1 MDMQGLVARIDRRLA
16 AMEMTAAEASRKA
29 TGSPDTIRNWKRTAE
44 KGGKTGASHKALEA
58 VADVLSTNVPWLTD
72 EIGPEVGPAASNG
85 NMQRVPVLSMVS
97 ASRLKPREGVSPGD
111 ITKWIH
117 VDDLGPGDW
126 IALVVEGD
134 SMNRI
139 APDQSTILVNR
150 ADDALIDGRYYV
162 FNLENGE
169 TTFKTFKRD
178 PMRLQPYST
187 NPDHMSIPVN
197 DNQDLYVLGRVKV
210 VIQHV

>member
-1 MDMQGLVARIDRRLA
+1 MDMQGLVARIERRLA
-16 AMEMTAAEASRKA
+16 AMGLTAAEASRKA
-29 TGSPDTIRNWKRTAE
+29 TGSPDTIRNWARSA
-44 KGGKTGASHKALEA
+44 KGGNKTGASHKALDA
-58 VADVLSTNVPWLTD
+58 VADVLGTNVPWLTD
-72 EIGPEVGPAASNG
+72 EIGNEVGPAASSG
-85 NMQRVPVLSMVS
+85 QMQRVPLLSMVS

-126 IALVVEGD
+126 IALTVDGD

-150 ADDALIDGRYYV
+150 ADDQLIDGRYYV
-162 FNLENGE
+162 FNLDTGE